1 MSELPPQAD
10 LSASSRHVAF
20 VPEPAVSRCNKV
32 RVKRVLTQSP
42 ETLTFQ
48 ALHAINFGLRFGGI
62 KLGKMRLM
70 NIPTANIAADAP
82 VLLRE
87 REKDIAILVL
97 NRPDVRNSLS
107 EAMLI
112 ALSSALGDI
121 AADNTVRAVVLAAN
135 GSAFCAGHD
144 LKELTSRRSDADGG
158 RAYFHHLMT
167 TCGDMMQQ
175 IVHLPQPIIAAVQG
189 VATAAGCQLVASCD
203 LAVASRDAR
212 FATPGVDI
220 GLFCSTPMVALSRN
234 VARKHAM
241 EMLLTGEA
249 ASADDAYRIG
259 LINRVVDSGAERE
272 EALVFAR
279 KIAEKSSHIVKIGKE
294 AFYRQAEM
302 NLADAYR
309 YASEVM
315 VENLMARDAEEGLKA
330 FIDKRAP
337 KWEDR

>member
-203 LAVASRDAR
+203 LAVASRNAR

-241 EMLLTGEA
+241 EMLLTGDA